1 MLGAAGAEALPSR
14 NCGND
19 PAHSSPGAEH
29 CPECGEQARAVR
41 AILIP
46 KADIGVPNATHI
58 SRRKP
63 LKWRG
68 HTSFIEAEVV
78 WERFMVEQQVM
89 VTRSHIVE
97 RLGTPEQYGR

>member
-1 MLGAAGAEALPSR
+1 MTPPTYPTERSTAP
-14 NCGND
+14 NVVIC
-19 PAHSSPGAEH
+19 
-29 CPECGEQARAVR
+29 
-41 AILIP
+41 P
-46 KADIGVPNATHI
+46 KANIGVPNATHI